1 MCVCVCVCLVL
12 GEDGKG
18 PVSSI
23 DHLSRVIQSIDKISV
38 GALATKR
45 GFCVAGRG
53 KFFDL
58 PALRLARGIPHIWP
72 DLVDSRMGEIK
83 RVCQYDL
90 PNNERLYKLHKTNA
104 L

>member
-1 MCVCVCVCLVL
+1 MVFSKCLLCVIRGQILLRFWVSFNPELRLIKFSAQKCVCLVL

-45 GFCVAGRG
+45 GFCVVGRG

-58 PALRLARGIPHIWP
+58 PALRLARGIPHI
-72 DLVDSRMGEIK
+72 
-83 RVCQYDL
+83 C
-90 PNNERLYKLHKTNA
+90 
-104 L
+104 